1 MRVNGIAMPGN
12 SIQDGG
18 PEGLVLT
25 EKLQLDSQV
34 VKFPH
39 AVSDLPPRQR

>member
-1 MRVNGIAMPGN
+1 MP
-12 SIQDGG
+12 
-18 PEGLVLT
+18 T

-39 AVSDLPPRQR
+39 AVSDLPPVSGRKTIVLTNLPEAGLRTATF